1 MMGGVESWG
10 ERRNQEQLMAQK
22 KFFPRILFS
31 SDSEET
37 AQAVKQ
43 GLCDCLE
50 LLFIEE
56 FSPLVK

>member
-1 MMGGVESWG
+1 MMGGVKSWG
-10 ERRNQEQLMAQK
+10 EGRNQEQLMAQK

-31 SDSEET
+31 SNSEET
-37 AQAVKQ
+37 AHAVKQ
-43 GLCDCLE
+43 VLRDCLD